1 MASALKN
8 NTGYD
13 IAILSGL
20 AICGLGVKLI
30 ANKPSQTGVDGPA
43 TASIWGYGI
52 IIVSLIGMLFVTF
65 SLATRETINQGSFEL
80 FKNILTSS
88 IPVFF
93 IIMLVLWSLFINFTY
108 KEQINKGRVSKDYN
122 TFGYVSVA
130 LLTLQLITIFKYL
143 RDKTINLNSSTKND
157 TFLSKA
163 SELLNSQ
170 LISVSYLIGVFNVII
185 IGFMQ
190 VILDYLSTDG

>member
-1 MASALKN
+1 MTSPLKN

-20 AICGLGVKLI
+20 AIIGIIVKF
-30 ANKPSQTGVDGPA
+30 AFQKTSKTGIDGPA

-52 IIVSLIGMLFVTF
+52 IIISLIGMLFVTF
-65 SLATRETINQGSFEL
+65 SLATKEKMNQSAFEL

-88 IPVFF
+88 MPVLF
-93 IIMLVLWSLFINFTY
+93 IIMLVLWSIFINITY
-108 KEQINKGRVSKDYN
+108 KEQINKGSVSKDYT
-122 TFGYVSVA
+122 TFGYVSTA
-130 LLTLQLITIFKYL
+130 LLVIQLMTIFKYL
-143 RDKTINLNSSTKND
+143 RDTISINNSSESKYKNI
-157 TFLSKA
+157 LSE
-163 SELLNSQ
+163 S
-170 LISVSYLIGVFNVII
+170 LISISYLIGTFNLII

>member
-13 IAILSGL
+13 IAILTGL
-20 AICGLGVKLI
+20 SIIGIIVKL
-30 ANKPSQTGVDGPA
+30 AVQKTSQTGIDGPA

-52 IIVSLIGMLFVTF
+52 ISISLIGMLFVTF
-65 SLATRETINQGSFEL
+65 SLATKDQINKSSFEL

-88 IPVFF
+88 MPVLF
-93 IIMLVLWSLFINFTY
+93 IIGLVLWNIFMNITY
-108 KEQINKGRVSKDYN
+108 KEQINKGRVSKDYT
-122 TFGYVSVA
+122 TFGYVSTA
-130 LLTLQLITIFKYL
+130 LLTIHLITIFKYL
-143 RDKTINLNSSTKND
+143 KDKLDIIKGNVLVNA
-157 TFLSKA
+157 LSE
-163 SELLNSQ
+163 S
-170 LISVSYLIGVFNVII
+170 LIPISYLIGTFNLIV